1 MSHTHIELFTTPT
14 CPDCAILKR
23 WLDAQ
28 GLAYIERDLRNPQ
41 IAEEARRRTG
51 LRIAPITII
60 DGTALWGP
68 VADQIVRLR
77 PMIGASDAH

>member
-1 MSHTHIELFTTPT
+1 MSHNNIELFTTPT

-28 GLAYIERDLRNPQ
+28 GVVYIERDFRNPR
-41 IAEEARRRTG
+41 IAEKALRRSG

-60 DGTALWGP
+60 DGKTLWGP
-68 VADQIVRLR
+68 VANQIARLR
-77 PMIGASDAH
+77 PMIGAAHTH

>member
-1 MSHTHIELFTTPT
+1 MSHNHIELFTTPT

-23 WLDAQ
+23 WLEAQ
-28 GLAYIERDLRNPQ
+28 GLVYIERDLRIPG

-60 DGTALWGP
+60 DGKALWGP
-68 VADQIVRLR
+68 AADQVARLR
-77 PMIGASDAH
+77 PLIGVAHAY

>member
-68 VADQIVRLR
+68 VADQIARLC
-77 PMIGASDAH
+77 PMIGASNAH

>member
-1 MSHTHIELFTTPT
+1 MSHNQIELFTTPT

-28 GLAYIERDLRNPQ
+28 GLVYIERDLRNPS
-41 IAEEARRRTG
+41 IADEARRRTG

-60 DGTALWGP
+60 DGKAMFWP
-68 VADQIVRLR
+68 VADQIARLR
-77 PMIGASDAH
+77 PLIGVTHAH

>member
-23 WLDAQ
+23 WLDAK

-60 DGTALWGP
+60 NGTALWGSA
-68 VADQIVRLR
+68 ADQIDRLR
-77 PMIGASDAH
+77 PMIVASHAH